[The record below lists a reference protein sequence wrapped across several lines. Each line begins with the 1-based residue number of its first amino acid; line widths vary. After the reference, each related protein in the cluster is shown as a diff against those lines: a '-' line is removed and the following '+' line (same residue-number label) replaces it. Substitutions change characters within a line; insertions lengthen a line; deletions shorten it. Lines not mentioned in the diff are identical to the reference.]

1 VAKSKVRVLVNG
13 YGVIGKRV
21 ADAVAKQDDM
31 ELVGVSDVVADW
43 RVKMAV
49 KKGYKVY
56 CSSPDRLE
64 HMKKGGIEVEGL
76 LTDVIKDVDVV
87 VDCTPAKIGAK
98 NKEIYVKY
106 GVKALFEGG
115 EAHETAGVSFVA
127 TCNYDESLGK
137 QFTRVVSC
145 NTTALCRVL
154 NAINKAYGIAKA
166 RAVIVRRA
174 CDVWESHKSGVIN
187 TIVPELHVPSHHG
200 PDVKTVLHDIDIVT
214 VAAKGSHNLY
224 HMHFCIIEAKTTP
237 TREGVVKALEE
248 EPRVVLVSGRDGV
261 EALNSIVELARDLG
275 RPRGDLYEIPV
286 WEDSIAVNGN
296 EIYLMWATPNESNVI
311 PDNIDAIRA
320 LTELEKDW
328 RASVSKTDKNLGVLS
343 KLY

>member
-1 VAKSKVRVLVNG
+1 MAKTKVRVLVNG

-31 ELVGVSDVVADW
+31 ELAGISEVGADW
-43 RVKMAV
+43 RIKMAM
-49 KKGYKVY
+49 KKGYRVY
-56 CSSPDRLE
+56 CSLPDRLD
-64 HMKKGGIEVEGL
+64 HMKKSGIDVEGL
-76 LTDVIKDVDVV
+76 ITDVIKDVDVV
-87 VDCTPAKIGAK
+87 VDCTPAKVGAK
-98 NKEIYVKY
+98 NKEMYLKY
-106 GVKALFEGG
+106 GVKAVFEGG

-127 TCNYDESLGK
+127 TCNYEESLGK

-154 NAINKAYGIAKA
+154 NAINKAFGIAKV

-214 VAAKGSHNLY
+214 IAAKGSHNLY
-224 HMHFCIIEAKTTP
+224 HMHFCVIEVKSTP
-237 TREGVVKALEE
+237 TKEGIIKALED
-248 EPRVVLVSGRDGV
+248 EPRVVLVSGKDGV
-261 EALNSIVELARDLG
+261 EALNSIIELARDLG

-286 WEDSIAVNGN
+286 WEDSIAVSGN

-320 LTELEKDW
+320 LTELETDW
-328 RASVSKTDKNLGVLS
+328 RASVAKTDRNLGVLN

>member
-1 VAKSKVRVLVNG
+1 MAKAKVRVLVNG

-43 RVKMAV
+43 RVKMAM

-56 CSSPDRLE
+56 CSSPDRLDY
-64 HMKKGGIEVEGL
+64 MKKGGIDVEGL
-76 LTDVIKDVDVV
+76 ITDVIKDVDVV
-87 VDCTPAKIGAK
+87 VDCTPAKVGAK
-98 NKEIYVKY
+98 NKEMYLKY
-106 GVKALFEGG
+106 GVKAVFEGG

-127 TCNYDESLGK
+127 TCNYAESLGK

-154 NAINKAYGIAKA
+154 NAINKAFGIAKA

-174 CDVWESHKSGVIN
+174 CDVWESHRSGVIN

-224 HMHFCIIEAKTTP
+224 HMHFCIIEAKSTP
-237 TREGVVKALEE
+237 TREGVIKALED
-248 EPRVVLVSGRDGV
+248 EPRVVLVSGKDGV

-286 WEDSIAVNGN
+286 WEDSIAVSGN

-320 LTELEKDW
+320 LTELETDW
-328 RASVSKTDKNLGVLS
+328 RASVAKTDKNLGVLS

>member
-1 VAKSKVRVLVNG
+1 MAKSKVRVLVNG

-21 ADAVAKQDDM
+21 ADAIARQDDM

-49 KKGYKVY
+49 KRGYKVY
-56 CSSPDRLE
+56 CSSPDRLD

-76 LTDVIKDVDVV
+76 ITDVIKDVDVV

-98 NKEIYVKY
+98 NKEIYAKY
-106 GVKALFEGG
+106 GVKAVFEGG

-127 TCNYDESLGK
+127 TCNYNESLGK

-154 NAINKAYGIAKA
+154 NAVNKAYGIAKA

-174 CDVWESHKSGVIN
+174 CDVWESHRSGVIN

-224 HMHFCIIEAKTTP
+224 HMHFCIIEAKATP
-237 TREGVVKALEE
+237 TREGVIKALEE

>member
-1 VAKSKVRVLVNG
+1 MAKSKVRVLVNG

>member
-1 VAKSKVRVLVNG
+1 MAKPKVKVLVNG

-21 ADAVAKQDDM
+21 ADAITKQDDM
-31 ELVGVSDVVADW
+31 ELVGVSDIVADW

-49 KKGYKVY
+49 KKGYRVY
-56 CSSPDRLE
+56 CSSPDRVD
-64 HMKKGGIEVEGL
+64 HMRKSGIKVEGL
-76 LTDVIKDVDVV
+76 ITDIIKDVDVV
-87 VDCTPAKIGAK
+87 VDCTPAGVGAK

-106 GVKALFEGG
+106 GVKAVFEGG
-115 EAHETAGVSFVA
+115 EAHETAGTSFVA
-127 TCNYDESLGK
+127 TCNYDESVGK

-154 NAINKAYGIAKA
+154 NALNKAFNIVKA

-174 CDVWESHKSGVIN
+174 CDVWESHRAGIIN
-187 TIVPELHVPSHHG
+187 TVVPELHVPSHHG
-200 PDVKTVLHDIDIVT
+200 PDVKTVLHDVDIVT
-214 VAAKGSHNLY
+214 LAAKGSHNLY
-224 HMHFCIIEAKTTP
+224 HIHFCIAEMKVVP
-237 TREGVVKALEE
+237 TRNEVLKTLEE
-248 EPRVVLVSGRDGV
+248 EPRVTLVSGRDGV

-286 WEDSIAVNGN
+286 WEDSVSVNNN
-296 EIYLMWATPNESNVI
+296 EVYLMWATPNESNVI

-320 LTELEKDW
+320 LTGLERDW
-328 RASVSKTDKNLGVLS
+328 RVSVRKTDKSLGVLS

>member
-1 VAKSKVRVLVNG
+1 MRTKVRVLVNG

-21 ADAVAKQDDM
+21 ADAVVKQDDM
-31 ELVGVSDVVADW
+31 VLIGVSDVVADW
-43 RVKMAV
+43 RVRMAA
-49 KKGYKVY
+49 KRGYRIF

-64 HMKKGGIEVEGL
+64 HMRKGGVNVEGP
-76 LTDVIKDVDVV
+76 LTDALKDVDVV

-98 NKEIYVKY
+98 NKELYAKY
-106 GVKALFEGG
+106 GVKAVFEGG

-127 TCNYDESLGK
+127 TCNYNESLGK

-154 NAINKAYGIAKA
+154 NAINKAYGIARA

-174 CDVWESHKSGVIN
+174 CDVWESHKAGVIN

-214 VAAKGSHNLY
+214 MAAKGSHNLY
-224 HMHFCIIEAKTTP
+224 HMHFCIVETKSKPTT
-237 TREGVVKALEE
+237 EGVVKALEE
-248 EPRVVLVSGRDGV
+248 EPRVVLVSGRDGI
-261 EALNSIVELARDLG
+261 EALNSLVELARDLG

-286 WEDSIAVNGN
+286 WEDGVAVNGN
-296 EIYLMWATPNESNVI
+296 EVYLMWATPNESNVI
-311 PDNIDAIRA
+311 PDNVDAIRA
-320 LTELEKDW
+320 LTELERDW
-328 RASVSKTDKNLGVLS
+328 RASVRKTDESLGVL
-343 KLY
+343 KRVY

>member
-1 VAKSKVRVLVNG
+1 MAKSKVRVLVNG

-64 HMKKGGIEVEGL
+64 HMKKGGIKVEGL
-76 LTDVIKDVDVV
+76 LTNVIKDVDVV

-320 LTELEKDW
+320 LTGLEKDW

>member
-1 VAKSKVRVLVNG
+1 MAKSKVRVLVNG

-21 ADAVAKQDDM
+21 ADAIARQDDM
-31 ELVGVSDVVADW
+31 ELVGVSDVDADW

-49 KKGYKVY
+49 KRGYKVY
-56 CSSPDRLE
+56 CSSPDRLD

-76 LTDVIKDVDVV
+76 ITDVIKDVDVV

-98 NKEIYVKY
+98 NKEIYAKY
-106 GVKALFEGG
+106 GVKAVFEGG

-127 TCNYDESLGK
+127 TCNYNESLGK

-154 NAINKAYGIAKA
+154 NAVNKAYGIAKA

-174 CDVWESHKSGVIN
+174 CDVWESHRSGVIN

-224 HMHFCIIEAKTTP
+224 HMHFCIIEAKATP
-237 TREGVVKALEE
+237 TREGVIKALEE

>member
-1 VAKSKVRVLVNG
+1 MAKSKVRVLVNG

-21 ADAVAKQDDM
+21 ADAIARQDDM

-49 KKGYKVY
+49 KRGYKVY
-56 CSSPDRLE
+56 CSSPDRLD

-76 LTDVIKDVDVV
+76 ITDVIKDVDVV

-98 NKEIYVKY
+98 NKEIYAKY
-106 GVKALFEGG
+106 GVKAVFEGG

-127 TCNYDESLGK
+127 TCNYNESLGK

-154 NAINKAYGIAKA
+154 NAVNKAYGIAKA

-174 CDVWESHKSGVIN
+174 CDVWESHRSGVIN

-224 HMHFCIIEAKTTP
+224 HMHFCIIEAKATP
-237 TREGVVKALEE
+237 TREGVIKALEE

-296 EIYLMWATPNESNVI
+296 EMYLMWATPNESNVI

>member
-1 VAKSKVRVLVNG
+1 VAKTKVRVLVNG

-21 ADAVAKQDDM
+21 ADAITRQDDM

-56 CSSPDRLE
+56 CSSPDRLD
-64 HMKKGGIEVEGL
+64 HMRKGGIEVEGL
-76 LTDVIKDVDVV
+76 ITDIIKDVDVV

-106 GVKALFEGG
+106 GVKAIFEGG

-127 TCNYDESLGK
+127 TCNYNESLGK

-174 CDVWESHKSGVIN
+174 CDVWESHRSGVIN
-187 TIVPELHVPSHHG
+187 TVVPELHVPSHHG

-214 VAAKGSHNLY
+214 LAAKGSHNLY

-237 TREGVVKALEE
+237 TREGVIKALEE
-248 EPRVVLVSGRDGV
+248 EPRVVLVSGHDGV

-328 RASVSKTDKNLGVLS
+328 KISVSKTDKNLGVLS

>member
-1 VAKSKVRVLVNG
+1 MKSKVRVLVNG

-31 ELVGVSDVVADW
+31 VLVGVSDVVADW

-49 KKGYKVY
+49 KRGYKVY
-56 CSSPDRLE
+56 CSSPDRID
-64 HMKKGGIEVEGL
+64 HMKRGGIDVDGL
-76 LTDVIKDVDVV
+76 MADVLEDVDVV
-87 VDCTPAKIGAK
+87 VDCTPAKVGAK
-98 NKEIYVKY
+98 NKEVYVKY
-106 GVKALFEGG
+106 GVKAVFEGG

-154 NAINKAYGIAKA
+154 NALNKAYGIAKA

-174 CDVWESHKSGVIN
+174 CDVWESHKAGIIN

-200 PDVKTVLHDIDIVT
+200 PDVKTVLHDVDIVT

-224 HMHFCIIEAKTTP
+224 HMHFCIVETRIRP
-237 TREGVVKALEE
+237 TVEGVVKALEE
-248 EPRVVLVSGRDGV
+248 EDRVVLVKGRDGV
-261 EALNSIVELARDLG
+261 EALNSLVELARDLG
-275 RPRGDLYEIPV
+275 RPRGDIYEIPV

-296 EIYLMWATPNESNVI
+296 EVYLMWATPNESNVI
-311 PDNIDAIRA
+311 PDNVDAIRA
-320 LTELEKDW
+320 LTELERDW
-328 RASVSKTDKNLGVLS
+328 RASVKKTDESLGVLN